1 MNNYDR
7 LYGAPKKRFDR
18 NSLPSPLQYL
28 EQHGLLLRKP
38 RSEWAS
44 IICPVHKGGAEKNA
58 SLNVSCIDGHFKC
71 HTCGVKGGDIL
82 ALHMLRTGQKFVDAV
97 RALGGR
103 HE

>member
-38 RSEWAS
+38 KAEWAS
-44 IICPVHKGGAEKNA
+44 IICPSHKGGAEQNA

-71 HTCGVKGGDIL
+71 HTCGVKGSGIID
-82 ALHMLRTGQKFVDAV
+82 LHMLRTGQRFKEAV

-103 HE
+103 YE